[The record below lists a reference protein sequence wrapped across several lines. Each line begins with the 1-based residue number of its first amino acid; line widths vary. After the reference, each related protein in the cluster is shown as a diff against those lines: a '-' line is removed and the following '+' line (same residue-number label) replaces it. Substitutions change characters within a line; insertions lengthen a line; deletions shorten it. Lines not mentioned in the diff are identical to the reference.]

1 MRSRHNIKPR
11 GFTLVELLVA
21 LAVIGILIA
30 LLMPAVQSARAAAR
44 RVQCQSRMHQLG
56 LALHNYHDT
65 FQVFPA
71 GSYAI
76 GPSFRTLS
84 GWGWGS
90 MLLPQVEQSA
100 LYNSIDFD
108 VGTAVGANRDVIR
121 QPVPFWQCPADV
133 APVEISV
140 SMANGDS
147 VPIATGNYCGVE
159 PLLAAMSSMKMR
171 DMTDGP
177 SNTLMI
183 GERVYQP
190 SQAGSLE
197 FTSSWAGQAATAT
210 EVSPQS
216 IPHLEATENSAIN
229 LALDFPQC
237 FSSWHAG
244 GSQFTFGDGATKLLN
259 ESMDVGVFEALGTPS
274 GGETVSF

>member
-1 MRSRHNIKPR
+1 MRTRRDSKSR

-30 LLMPAVQSARAAAR
+30 LLLPAVQSARAAAR
-44 RVQCQSRMHQLG
+44 RMQCQSRLHQLG

-65 FQVFPA
+65 FDVFPA

-90 MLLPQVEQSA
+90 MLLPQIEQSA
-100 LYNSIDFD
+100 LYNSIDFH

-121 QPVPFWQCPADV
+121 QPVPFWQCPADT

-140 SMANGDS
+140 SMSNGDQ
-147 VPIATGNYCGVE
+147 VFIASGNYCGVE
-159 PLLAAMSSMKMR
+159 PMLAAMSAMRMR
-171 DMTDGP
+171 DMTDGA
-177 SNTLMI
+177 SQTLII

-190 SQAGSLE
+190 SLAGSFE
-197 FTSSWAGQAATAT
+197 FTSSWAGQAATET
-210 EVSPQS
+210 EISPQS
-216 IPHLEATENSAIN
+216 IPHLEATESTAIN

-237 FSSWHAG
+237 FSSRHTG

-274 GGETVSF
+274 GGEAVSF